1 MALNKRLADFSLLIL
16 TAAVI
21 VLLDQATKRLVR
33 AHLAYGEV
41 YRPDLWITQY
51 ARVVNLKNYGMLGGI
66 FPQLSSLWALASF
79 LVSLAIIYG
88 FARTPT
94 TEHWI
99 RLGWGFLLGGAIGN
113 LIDRL
118 HQGFVTDFLSLG
130 SLPALNIADISVI
143 IGLMMLAIGI
153 WQQDKAGPPL
163 DQRSHPPTFTGG
175 TGRE

>member
-1 MALNKRLADFSLLIL
+1 MNKRLADFSLLIL
-16 TAAVI
+16 TAAII

-41 YRPDLWITQY
+41 YRPELWITQY
-51 ARVVNLKNYGMLGGI
+51 VRVVNLKNYGALGGI
-66 FPQLSSLWALASF
+66 LPQLSHLWALASF
-79 LVSLAIIYG
+79 LISLAIFYG

-118 HQGFVTDFLSLG
+118 RQGFVTDFLSLG
-130 SLPALNIADISVI
+130 SLPALNIADISVL
-143 IGLMMLAIGI
+143 IGLIMLAVGI
-153 WQQDKAGPPL
+153 WRQDSASPPA
-163 DQRSHPPTFTGG
+163 DPRSHLSLLDGEMD
-175 TGRE
+175 R